1 MAQKAQSYRDLIA
14 WQKAIDCV
22 EVIYQLTKR
31 FPVEE
36 NFGLTA
42 QIRRSATSIP
52 ANIAEGYGRL
62 HSGDYLRFL
71 SIARGSLFETE
82 THLYLAL
89 RLGYCQSDMHDQILD
104 QLQVV
109 SRLIQG
115 LIRSVKQSST
125 KLHEAPNSYDFDDNI
140 DDSQ

>member
-1 MAQKAQSYRDLIA
+1 MGQKSQSYRDLIA

-22 EVIYQLTKR
+22 EVIYQLTKK
-31 FPVEE
+31 FPAEE

-42 QIRRSATSIP
+42 QIRRSVTSIP

-62 HSGDYLRFL
+62 HAGDYLRFL

-89 RLGYCQSDMHDQILD
+89 RLGYCQSDSHDEVLA

-115 LIRSVKQSST
+115 LIRSVKQSSI
-125 KLHEAPNSYDFDDNI
+125 KLHEEPNDYDIDNNLT
-140 DDSQ
+140 Q